1 MKRAYNLV
9 SNSATLQKL
18 LHGEPYTA
26 EEIEKITGESLT
38 SVFQN
43 SPTSLDVLK
52 AAKQYK
58 LVQVDFMYSLF
69 VFSSTTSYD

>member
-1 MKRAYNLV
+1 MNRTYKLV

-18 LHGEPYTA
+18 LHEEPYTD
-26 EEIEKITGESLT
+26 EEIKKITGESLT

-52 AAKQYK
+52 AAKHYK
-58 LVQVDFMYSLF
+58 LFQVDFMFSWF
-69 VFSSTTSYD
+69 VFF